1 LNAAELLQRIDGDR
15 ALLAELVAILRGEYP
30 GQLRDARESIARGDA
45 KGLERVGHA
54 LKGAFDNLSATSA
67 AGFAAELESMGR
79 SGNLAL
85 AGPKL
90 MGLESEIHQVIETLD
105 DLSIEE
111 IQ

>member
-1 LNAAELLQRIDGDR
+1 
-15 ALLAELVAILRGEYP
+15 
-30 GQLRDARESIARGDA
+30 
-45 KGLERVGHA
+45 LERVGHA

>member
-1 LNAAELLQRIDGDR
+1 
-15 ALLAELVAILRGEYP
+15 
-30 GQLRDARESIARGDA
+30 
-45 KGLERVGHA
+45 
-54 LKGAFDNLSATSA
+54 
-67 AGFAAELESMGR
+67 MGR